1 MRCSIVVLALFA
13 VAGCGSPFEV
23 PALPDSRV
31 ELDLAVNIPMTP
43 PDMSCFNMACG
54 GCSNWANPD
63 GTPSKVG
70 DPCLWK
76 GAYACSGMALTC
88 SDKSC
93 LPCANAAN
101 HATGSVCGADGKTI
115 IELTYVGTTCTAYDF
130 GSAIDV
136 CNRTPGDHCVQ
147 RCRGPNGTAYSC
159 SANCVSD
166 DGGAGGCTHMAS
178 DTCESLTA
186 C

>member
-1 MRCSIVVLALFA
+1 MRRLIVLLAC
-13 VAGCGSPFEV
+13 VAGCGSAFEV
-23 PALPDSRV
+23 PAPPDSRIN
-31 ELDLAVNIPMTP
+31 LDLAVNMNPTP
-43 PDMSCFNMACG
+43 PDMSCFNTACG

-70 DPCLWK
+70 DPCLFR
-76 GAYACSGMALTC
+76 GVYQCMGTSLVC

-93 LPCANAAN
+93 MTCSNGAN
-101 HATGSVCGADGKTI
+101 HPTGTVCGADGHTI

-136 CNRTPGDHCVQ
+136 CNRTPGDHCVE
-147 RCRGPNGTAYSC
+147 RCRGPNGNVYNC
-159 SANCVSD
+159 VANCVSD
-166 DGGAGGCTHMAS
+166 DGGATGCMHSAN
-178 DTCESLTA
+178 DTCESLVS

>member
-1 MRCSIVVLALFA
+1 MRRSIILIALA
-13 VAGCGSPFEV
+13 VAGCGSAFEV
-23 PALPDSRV
+23 QPLPDARV
-31 ELDLAVNIPMTP
+31 NLDLAVTINTTP

-54 GCSNWANPD
+54 GCSSWANPD

-76 GAYACSGMALTC
+76 GVFACSGTTLTC

-93 LPCANAAN
+93 MTCGNAAN
-101 HATGSVCGADGKTI
+101 RPTGTVCGADGHTI
-115 IELTYVGTTCTAYDF
+115 IELQYAGAACTAYDF

-136 CNRTPGDHCVQ
+136 CNRTSGDRCVQ
-147 RCRGPNGTAYSC
+147 RCRGPNGNVYSC
-159 SANCVSD
+159 TANCASD
-166 DGGAGGCTHMAS
+166 DGGATGCAHMAS
-178 DTCESLTA
+178 DTCESLVS